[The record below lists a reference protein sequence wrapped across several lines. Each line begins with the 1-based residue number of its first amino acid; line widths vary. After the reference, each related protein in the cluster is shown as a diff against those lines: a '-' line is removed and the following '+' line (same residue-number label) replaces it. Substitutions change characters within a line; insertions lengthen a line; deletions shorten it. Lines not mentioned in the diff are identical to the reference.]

1 MKVKIEVTLHLDE
14 EQVEQQK
21 AAYKDMQA
29 NGYYLDESF
38 RDFIKSGAT
47 AYAWEFLDS
56 HRSEYGE
63 E

>member
-29 NGYYLDESF
+29 NGYYLNESF
-38 RDFIKSGAT
+38 RDFIKSGAI
-47 AYAWEFLDS
+47 AYAMDSLDCY
-56 HRSEYGE
+56 RSEGE
-63 E
+63 